1 MVDGSPTDASRDRD
15 WAAELVE
22 AQPSRDGHGVADRLH
37 RVCNAGIEGLALD
50 GAAVTLR
57 AGAMSEAVAASSG
70 DTARSLAQ
78 LEFDLGEGP
87 ARECWD
93 RRRPVL
99 VPDLTRPTDGLW
111 PAFAPAALACGTH
124 AAFGLPLQVGAA
136 RFGALTLYSAAPRH
150 LQPDERARALVL
162 AEIATEMLLDSATAS
177 ADGEMDP
184 NLKRV
189 LDVRGEIYQAQGM
202 VMVSLGVGLPEAL
215 ARMRAYAFVEGRE
228 LLDVSLDIID
238 GRLHLE
244 DGN

>member
-1 MVDGSPTDASRDRD
+1 MP
-15 WAAELVE
+15 
-22 AQPSRDGHGVADRLH
+22 
-37 RVCNAGIEGLALD
+37 
-50 GAAVTLR
+50 R
-57 AGAMSEAVAASSG
+57 A
-70 DTARSLAQ
+70 
-78 LEFDLGEGP
+78 P
-87 ARECWD
+87 
-93 RRRPVL
+93 P
-99 VPDLTRPTDGLW
+99 
-111 PAFAPAALACGTH
+111 

-215 ARMRAYAFVEGRE
+215 ARMRAYAFDQGRE

>member
-1 MVDGSPTDASRDRD
+1 
-15 WAAELVE
+15 
-22 AQPSRDGHGVADRLH
+22 
-37 RVCNAGIEGLALD
+37 
-50 GAAVTLR
+50 
-57 AGAMSEAVAASSG
+57 
-70 DTARSLAQ
+70 
-78 LEFDLGEGP
+78 
-87 ARECWD
+87 
-93 RRRPVL
+93 
-99 VPDLTRPTDGLW
+99 
-111 PAFAPAALACGTH
+111 
-124 AAFGLPLQVGAA
+124 
-136 RFGALTLYSAAPRH
+136 LYSAAPRH

-189 LDVRGEIYQAQGM
+189 LDVRGEIYQAQGL

-215 ARMRAYAFVEGRE
+215 ARMRAYAFVQGRE